1 MLMLLHNAHPCA
13 MWSNIVLI
21 LASLLQGKQYLVTCC
36 TCLSP
41 IHGYIGTVL
50 GAMLDVEISFAGKA
64 VPCRCPV
71 PA

>member
-1 MLMLLHNAHPCA
+1 MLMLLHNAHACA
-13 MWSNIVLI
+13 VWSNIVLI
-21 LASLLQGKQYLVTCC
+21 LASSLPRKQYPVMCC

-50 GAMLDVEISFAGKA
+50 TAMLDVEIILAGKA